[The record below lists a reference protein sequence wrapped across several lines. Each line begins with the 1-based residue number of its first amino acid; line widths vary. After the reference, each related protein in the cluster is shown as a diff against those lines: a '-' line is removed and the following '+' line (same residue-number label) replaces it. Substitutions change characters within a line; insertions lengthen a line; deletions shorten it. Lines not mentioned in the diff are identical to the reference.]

1 MYISIL
7 NIFNKPCQCR
17 STDYLAGDTLVEVL
31 RVHQQRYRPSDSNKD
46 EGFKFSTQ
54 YAFL

>member
-17 STDYLAGDTLVEVL
+17 ITDYLAGDTLMEVL
-31 RVHQQRYRPSDSNKD
+31 RVHQQRYRPSDSHKD
-46 EGFKFSTQ
+46 EDFKFST
-54 YAFL
+54 

>member
-17 STDYLAGDTLVEVL
+17 ITDYLADDTLVEVL
-31 RVHQQRYRPSDSNKD
+31 IVHQQRYRPSDSHKD
-46 EGFKFSTQ
+46 EDFKFST
-54 YAFL
+54 